1 MAACVPSN
9 SVSCDCTASSL
20 GGISLVLPQVGD
32 DFPFR
37 AFVAGNNVQIDQ
49 TATEIVVSII
59 QDRPRVYL
67 GITPLFAQ
75 LNIQT
80 IPLTFTTTPPGSI
93 NTGIYSAGAT
103 TIAVPGIY
111 HISVQVS
118 TILNGISV
126 SEFERTIIV
135 LINGVPLTFV
145 VAYKTSFSGFIMTN
159 NLSIMHPLL
168 AADVVTFQFQGGT
181 LGPNTYDI
189 LPNGFMSISL
199 M

>member
-9 SVSCDCTASSL
+9 SVACDYTASSL

-37 AFVAGNNVQIDQ
+37 AFIAGNNVQIDQ
-49 TATEIVVSII
+49 TATGIVVSII
-59 QDRPRVYL
+59 QNRPRVYL
-67 GITPLFAQ
+67 GITPLSAQ
-75 LNIQT
+75 LNLQN

-93 NTGIYSAGAT
+93 NTGIYSAGTT

-111 HISVQVS
+111 HISAQVS
-118 TILNGISV
+118 TRSNGIPTD
-126 SEFERTIIV
+126 EFVRKISV
-135 LINGVPLTFV
+135 LINGVPLLFV
-145 VAYKTSFSGFIMTN
+145 VSCKTSFSGFIMTT

-168 AADVVTFQFQGGT
+168 AADVVTFEFIVGS
-181 LGPNTYDI
+181 LGLATYDI